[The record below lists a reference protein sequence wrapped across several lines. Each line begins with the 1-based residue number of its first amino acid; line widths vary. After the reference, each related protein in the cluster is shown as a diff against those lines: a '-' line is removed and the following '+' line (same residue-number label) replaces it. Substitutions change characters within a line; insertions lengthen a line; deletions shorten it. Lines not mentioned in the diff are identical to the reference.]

1 MGREDVLDLLDGQE
15 VPADILEAQL
25 SRQDSMDLLQPPLP
39 SQLEAAQDA
48 GAAGPTAKKTKK
60 PAIARSARLIEVI
73 ANDRL
78 GRKVRVKCS
87 PDDTVGDLK
96 KLIAAQTGT
105 TASKIGLKKWYSIF
119 KDHITLKDYEINDGM
134 SLEMY

>member
-1 MGREDVLDLLDGQE
+1 M
-15 VPADILEAQL
+15 A
-25 SRQDSMDLLQPPLP
+25 
-39 SQLEAAQDA
+39 
-48 GAAGPTAKKTKK
+48 
-60 PAIARSARLIEVI
+60 LIEVI

-105 TASKIGLKKWYSIF
+105 SAEKIQLKKWYTTF
-119 KDHITLKDYEINDGM
+119 KDHITLADYEIHDGM

>member
-1 MGREDVLDLLDGQE
+1 MLIVSLILLTFLLSSSFTQLGLLLDLATQSIYFK
-15 VPADILEAQL
+15 VQMA
-25 SRQDSMDLLQPPLP
+25 
-39 SQLEAAQDA
+39 
-48 GAAGPTAKKTKK
+48 
-60 PAIARSARLIEVI
+60 LIEVI

-105 TASKIGLKKWYSIF
+105 DWKKIQLKKWYTIY
-119 KDHITLKDYEINDGM
+119 KDHITLADYEINDGM

>member
-1 MGREDVLDLLDGQE
+1 M
-15 VPADILEAQL
+15 A
-25 SRQDSMDLLQPPLP
+25 
-39 SQLEAAQDA
+39 
-48 GAAGPTAKKTKK
+48 
-60 PAIARSARLIEVI
+60 LIEVI

-105 TASKIGLKKWYSIF
+105 DHTKIQLKKWYTIY
-119 KDHITLKDYEINDGM
+119 KDHITLSDYEINDGM
-134 SLEMY
+134 SFGDVLKTARLFIC

>member
-1 MGREDVLDLLDGQE
+1 M
-15 VPADILEAQL
+15 A
-25 SRQDSMDLLQPPLP
+25 
-39 SQLEAAQDA
+39 
-48 GAAGPTAKKTKK
+48 
-60 PAIARSARLIEVI
+60 LIEVI

-87 PDDTVGDLK
+87 PNDTVGDLK

-105 TASKIGLKKWYSIF
+105 DHRKIQLKKWYTTF
-119 KDHITLKDYEINDGM
+119 KDHITLDDYEIHDGM

>member
-1 MGREDVLDLLDGQE
+1 M
-15 VPADILEAQL
+15 A
-25 SRQDSMDLLQPPLP
+25 
-39 SQLEAAQDA
+39 
-48 GAAGPTAKKTKK
+48 
-60 PAIARSARLIEVI
+60 LIEVI

-105 TASKIGLKKWYSIF
+105 DWRKIQLKKWYTSF
-119 KDHITLKDYEINDGM
+119 KDHITLADYEIHDGM

>member
-1 MGREDVLDLLDGQE
+1 LDESSHVQATSVLYHHNNVSLL
-15 VPADILEAQL
+15 VTRMA
-25 SRQDSMDLLQPPLP
+25 
-39 SQLEAAQDA
+39 
-48 GAAGPTAKKTKK
+48 
-60 PAIARSARLIEVI
+60 LIEVI

-105 TASKIGLKKWYSIF
+105 DFRKIQLKKWYTIF
-119 KDHITLKDYEINDGM
+119 KDHITLADYEIHDGM

>member
-1 MGREDVLDLLDGQE
+1 M
-15 VPADILEAQL
+15 P
-25 SRQDSMDLLQPPLP
+25 
-39 SQLEAAQDA
+39 
-48 GAAGPTAKKTKK
+48 
-60 PAIARSARLIEVI
+60 LIEVI

-105 TASKIGLKKWYSIF
+105 DYTKIQLKKWYTIY
-119 KDHITLKDYEINDGM
+119 KDHITLADYEIHDGM

>member
-1 MGREDVLDLLDGQE
+1 MVVATLPKPLL
-15 VPADILEAQL
+15 PATI
-25 SRQDSMDLLQPPLP
+25 MP
-39 SQLEAAQDA
+39 
-48 GAAGPTAKKTKK
+48 
-60 PAIARSARLIEVI
+60 LIEII

-105 TASKIGLKKWYSIF
+105 DWQKIQLKKWQVITRLSRNRADPDDRYTIY
-119 KDHITLKDYEINDGM
+119 KDHITLDDYEIHDGM

>member
-1 MGREDVLDLLDGQE
+1 M
-15 VPADILEAQL
+15 A
-25 SRQDSMDLLQPPLP
+25 
-39 SQLEAAQDA
+39 
-48 GAAGPTAKKTKK
+48 
-60 PAIARSARLIEVI
+60 LIEVI

-96 KLIAAQTGT
+96 KLISAQTGT
-105 TASKIGLKKWYSIF
+105 DHRTIQLKKWYTIY
-119 KDHITLKDYEINDGM
+119 KDHITLADYEIHDGM